1 MTSSLRY
8 EPFSPDFRADPY
20 PHYAA
25 LREHA
30 PVHFA
35 PDAKAF
41 CVSRYEDVR
50 TVLRDP
56 VRFSSDAMRTF
67 LLGAPPGRDPMADPA
82 VMQRMMTMSQALP
95 FPLEELVTSRNL
107 ISEDAPRHGPLRS
120 LVNRGFTPRRIAA
133 WEPRLRDIAAECMA
147 GIEGQDEFDLIAELA
162 TPLPL
167 RIIVEMLGVEPER
180 RADFKRWSD
189 VIVAASTGSGRGL
202 DPVTSGFAPAMRELS
217 LYVQG
222 MAVER
227 RRVPGDDLL
236 SVLLDAQEGE
246 VALTDAEIAF
256 FVLLLLVAGNETT
269 TNLIGN
275 ATLALLRHPAE
286 LARVRADRSLV
297 PALVEEALR
306 YDSPAQFVFRRV
318 VIDVEL
324 PGGHIPANE
333 HVVALIGSANRDERQ
348 WGESAA
354 RLDVGRDTQGHLAF
368 GIGSHFCLGA
378 ALARLEGRIA
388 LGELIDLLPDLEPSE
403 KSVDYVDSFLVRGP
417 RSLRLRRMA

>member
-1 MTSSLRY
+1 MTSTLRY
-8 EPFSPDFRADPY
+8 EPFSPEFRQDPY

-30 PVHFA
+30 PVHWA
-35 PDAKAF
+35 EESKAF
-41 CVSRYEDVR
+41 CISRYEDVR

-67 LLGAPPGRDPMADPA
+67 LLGARPGSDPA
-82 VMQRMMTMSQALP
+82 TDPATVQRMMTLAQMLP
-95 FPLEELVTSRNL
+95 FPLEQLVTSRNL
-107 ISEDAPRHGPLRS
+107 ISEDAPRHGPLRN

-133 WEPRLRDIAAECMA
+133 WEPRLREITAECMA
-147 GIEGQDEFDLIAELA
+147 GIEGRDEFDLVTELA

-189 VIVAASTGSGRGL
+189 AIVAASTGSGRGL
-202 DPVTSGFAPAMRELS
+202 DPVASGFAPAMRELS
-217 LYVQG
+217 IYVQG
-222 MAVER
+222 IAAER
-227 RRVPGDDLL
+227 RRAPGDDLL

-306 YDSPAQFVFRRV
+306 YDSPAQFVFRRATV
-318 VIDVEL
+318 DVEL
-324 PGGHIPANE
+324 SGQRIPANS
-333 HVVALIGSANRDERQ
+333 HVVVLIGSANRDERQ

-354 RLDVGRDTQGHLAF
+354 RFDVGRDTQGHLAF
-368 GIGSHFCLGA
+368 GLGTHFCLGA
-378 ALARLEGRIA
+378 ALARLESRVA
-388 LGELIDLLPDLEPSE
+388 LGALLDVLPDLETCE
-403 KSVDYVDSFLVRGP
+403 KNVDPVDSYLVRGP
-417 RSLRLRRMA
+417 RSLRLRRAT